1 MTHLSIV
8 VPCYNEEEVL
18 PETARRLLERLDAM
32 MAERSIV
39 PESAIY
45 FVDDGSTDSTWSIV
59 ERLAGESPRVHGIK
73 LSRNR
78 GHQNALIAG
87 LFTAPGDAIISVD
100 ADLQDDLHAMHAMV
114 AAHAAGSDVVYGVR
128 RSRESDGTF
137 KRTTALLF
145 YRLLA
150 ALGVQV
156 VYNHA
161 DYRLLSRRVVT
172 ALSQYKES
180 NIFLRGIIPQLGFNT
195 ATVMY
200 DRAERFAGESKYPL
214 RRMMSFA
221 LQGVTSFSAAPLRA
235 ITGIGFAVALLSI
248 IGGVW
253 VIWERLLNQR
263 VVPGWASIL
272 VPVFFLGGVQMLC
285 LGVIGEYV
293 AKIYMESKHRPRYF
307 IDREV

>member
-32 MAERSIV
+32 TAERSIV

-45 FVDDGSTDSTWSIV
+45 FVDDGSVDSTWSII

-161 DYRLLSRRVVT
+161 DYRLLSRRVVA
-172 ALSQYKES
+172 ALLQYKES

-248 IGGVW
+248 IGGIW